1 MPYNPSRLPSLK
13 ATLSHIHGDIPL
25 LAAAAPQPTF
35 NLEKLHPGIQ
45 PMPDGEFLDLLF
57 VRVAAAPAGKM
68 QGVVQPIPERIG
80 RARSAHIRGG
90 GHPGRYIENE

>member
-1 MPYNPSRLPSLK
+1 
-13 ATLSHIHGDIPL
+13 
-25 LAAAAPQPTF
+25 
-35 NLEKLHPGIQ
+35 
-45 PMPDGEFLDLLF
+45 MPDGEFLDLLF